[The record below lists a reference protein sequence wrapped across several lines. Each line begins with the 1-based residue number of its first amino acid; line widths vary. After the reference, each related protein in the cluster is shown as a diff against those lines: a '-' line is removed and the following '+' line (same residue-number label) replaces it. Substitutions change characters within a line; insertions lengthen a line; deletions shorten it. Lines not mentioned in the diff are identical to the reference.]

1 MNDIT
6 ETRALKQSLGSCMG
20 GIPVSSI
27 KSMTGHLLAAAGA
40 VELVAA
46 LIALRE
52 HFLPPTVNLEAAGDE
67 CDLHYVPNVARPAS
81 PEAALSTSFG
91 FGGQNACLAIRRW

>member
-1 MNDIT
+1 MI
-6 ETRALKQSLGSCMG
+6 
-20 GIPVSSI
+20 
-27 KSMTGHLLAAAGA
+27 GHLLAAAGA

-46 LIALRE
+46 LAAVRE
-52 HFLPPTVNLEAAGDE
+52 RFLPPTINLEAADDE
-67 CDLHYVPNVARPAS
+67 CDLDHVPNVARPAS